1 MELENSFSVEVPIDR
16 AWEVLTDVPAIAPC
30 LPGAKLTE
38 VDGDDYK
45 GTVKVKVGP
54 IVAEYKGTATF
65 VETDEAARRIVL
77 RAEGRETRGQ
87 GNASATITAVLN
99 PDGDT
104 TKVTVHTDMSIT
116 GKAAQFGRGV
126 MAEVSAKLM
135 KQFSDNLAE
144 TVLGD
149 KAEPGAAAGVGEKAG
164 SAAAAASAA
173 GSSAAGLSAGA
184 SSAAGSTPGS
194 PSTAAGSSTGSSS
207 STQTGW
213 PASGSQ
219 PVPPA
224 VSGEPEPIDLLEV
237 AGGATAKRVVPAV
250 VGVVLILLL
259 VRMLIRRR
267 RS

>member
-1 MELENSFSVEVPIDR
+1 MELENSFIVEVPVER
-16 AWEVLTDVPAIAPC
+16 AWEVLTDVPVIAPC

-54 IVAEYKGTATF
+54 VIAEYKGAATF

-87 GNASATITAVLN
+87 GNASATITAVLV

-104 TKVTVHTDMSIT
+104 TKVTVNTDMAIT

-135 KQFSDNLAE
+135 KQFADNLAG
-144 TVLGD
+144 TVL
-149 KAEPGAAAGVGEKAG
+149 AGAAAEGTPAGADQPGTASPGTASAGTASAGTASAGTGSAG
-164 SAAAAASAA
+164 S
-173 GSSAAGLSAGA
+173 GVSSTPA
-184 SSAAGSTPGS
+184 SSKPGSTPVS
-194 PSTAAGSSTGSSS
+194 PA
-207 STQTGW
+207 
-213 PASGSQ
+213 
-219 PVPPA
+219 
-224 VSGEPEPIDLLEV
+224 EPEPIDLLEV

-250 VGVVLILLL
+250 VGAVLILLV
-259 VRMLIRRR
+259 VRMLIRRL